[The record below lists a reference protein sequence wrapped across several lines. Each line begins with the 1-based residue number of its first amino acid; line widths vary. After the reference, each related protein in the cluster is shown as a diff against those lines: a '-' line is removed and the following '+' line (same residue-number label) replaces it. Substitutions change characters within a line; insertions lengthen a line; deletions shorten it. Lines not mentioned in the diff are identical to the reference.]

1 MKSVLFLIL
10 SLTAG
15 SEASSEMKGC
25 VDGWIDFTCGYS
37 NTQITKHHVIDVVT
51 PKETVRSSQTD
62 EWEKKGRVFLFHDT
76 RNKNLRVIIKP
87 LEKEDFGKHKCVFH
101 TDTVSAAN
109 TTEMELDL
117 DDDCNHTQS
126 TQTVHTTTKTTMTC
140 GDTGNRSGIFCKENG
155 FICEDILSSTLKS
168 NGTFSL
174 TDTYSGFSVSIS
186 DVSSQD
192 AGVYWCGVKPAG
204 GNYRTA
210 LRSIKLEV
218 HNVAVH
224 KMSSAVGRT
233 LTYWCSYSEDAP
245 TNKFIC
251 AGEDPAVCQQLVN
264 SSQTNVETGK
274 FSMKDDRKQRNITV
288 TVRDLT
294 TDDTGTYWCG
304 AETADENRGLRLF
317 NKLLL
322 TVDPVT
328 SSTTATTAGPSNE
341 STTPSAETH
350 VRYWLPAIIFGAVL
364 IVLIMVLVY
373 KCKSSKIRNT
383 DRARDHKEFHEYAE
397 IQAPPPKT
405 DSGAAMKSIY
415 VMATNPCA
423 SETACESC
431 SDELHAN
438 IYSTVMFNDQRFT
451 NAPVNSPPPRTEDPL
466 YYTINLPQT
475 EPPAEQAKVE
485 SRKVTSNFQVPPPET

>member
-37 NTQITKHHVIDVVT
+37 NTQITKYHVIDVVT
-51 PKETVRSSQTD
+51 PRETLRSSKTD
-62 EWEKKGRVFLFHDT
+62 EWETKGRVFLFHDT

-87 LEKEDFGKHKCVFH
+87 LEQEDFGKHKY
-101 TDTVSAAN
+101 
-109 TTEMELDL
+109 
-117 DDDCNHTQS
+117 DDCNPTQS

-140 GDTGNRSGIFCKENG
+140 GDTGKRSGFFCKENG

-210 LRSIKLEV
+210 LRRIKLQV

-322 TVDPVT
+322 TVVP
-328 SSTTATTAGPSNE
+328 
-341 STTPSAETH
+341 
-350 VRYWLPAIIFGAVL
+350 
-364 IVLIMVLVY
+364 
-373 KCKSSKIRNT
+373 
-383 DRARDHKEFHEYAE
+383 
-397 IQAPPPKT
+397 
-405 DSGAAMKSIY
+405 
-415 VMATNPCA
+415 
-423 SETACESC
+423 SETWT
-431 SDELHAN
+431 
-438 IYSTVMFNDQRFT
+438 TVSSAQLTTVSAGNDG
-451 NAPVNSPPPRTEDPL
+451 E
-466 YYTINLPQT
+466 
-475 EPPAEQAKVE
+475 EPAADD
-485 SRKVTSNFQVPPPET
+485 